1 MRGTPPSVISSYVI
15 LGAVSSYDDED
26 EDSGPN
32 VFQRLGLMRKVA
44 QKALES
50 AASDKPFIARPA
62 REARDLI
69 RELDD
74 EELAGLF

>member
-1 MRGTPPSVISSYVI
+1 MS
-15 LGAVSSYDDED
+15 ADDDEAD
-26 EDSGPN
+26 GDAGPN
-32 VFQRLGLMRKVA
+32 VFQRLGLMRRVA

-69 RELDD
+69 RDLDD

>member
-1 MRGTPPSVISSYVI
+1 MS
-15 LGAVSSYDDED
+15 ADDDESD

-32 VFQRLGLMRKVA
+32 VFQRLGLMRQVA

>member
-1 MRGTPPSVISSYVI
+1 MSI